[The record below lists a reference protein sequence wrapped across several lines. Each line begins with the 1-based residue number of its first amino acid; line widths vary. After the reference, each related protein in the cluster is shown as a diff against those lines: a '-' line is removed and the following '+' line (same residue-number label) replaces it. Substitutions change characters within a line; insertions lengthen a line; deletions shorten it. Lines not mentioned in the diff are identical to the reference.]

1 MKKIILWPLALIFSL
16 TFFLLVYLSLI
27 GYETDKFNSLLEK
40 KVSLSIQN
48 TEIKF
53 KKIRIKIN
61 IKNLSFFLT
70 TLNPEI
76 KYQDNNIKIKKI
88 DVYVNLKSVLK
99 GKPEIEKINI
109 SSNEIDIN
117 EIKKII
123 RYQKPSNF
131 KKFFINDVESGKAT
145 FKLDLYLVKNK
156 IKNYEINGTIKNLN
170 ANANKID
177 FKKMSF
183 VYTIKK
189 NNGEISN
196 IRGLINGFQINTGS
210 FEFDNNKSLNIKG
223 NIKSDLKLSK
233 IDFDK
238 LLKKE
243 TTKNLER
250 LQLSGKIQSLF
261 EVQFDKTL
269 KVIDYQLKASGDIK
283 KFDIKFQKPKKYL
296 YIKNSIN
303 NLGLEKTKFKIRY
316 NKNNKKLLDL
326 SGLYSVNNNLL
337 QKFNFKNL
345 YDSKS
350 KLISISG
357 DFNNEIYIPFL
368 NFSSKNKVVNLITTI
383 EISKNNIN
391 LKKFNLKEDKNKI
404 EINNL
409 SIKNKKLL
417 KFDNIYVKTFKNG
430 KFNNDFKVSFGQ
442 KIKVEGIKYD
452 ASNLTKLLEKNNNSN
467 FLNNIS
473 KEIKLNIKEISTNAD
488 DVISNFNLI
497 GDIEKGKF
505 NKIVSKG
512 EFKDGKYLDISLR
525 LDKKSNKKIL
535 EIYSDLP
542 KPLLS
547 NYKFFDG
554 LSGGQLLIFSSY
566 DSKVRNT
573 NLTIENFKVRD
584 APGLA
589 KLLSLADFGGMVDAV
604 SGDGLSFEKLDMSIV
619 QSDQVLNL
627 KELYAIGPS
636 VSILMEGYVESNT
649 GLVSLRGTMVPA
661 KTLNKFLSK
670 LPIVGDILIPKEIGE
685 GLFGISFK
693 MKGVPGKIK
702 TSVNPIKTLTPRFIQ
717 KALKKPK

>member
-547 NYKFFDG
+547 NYKFFNG